1 MIARLAFRG
10 LLDRPWR
17 SLFLLTGFGLGV
29 GVMITLL
36 AIGEAMVT
44 QARDEKLVGG
54 GTVTVLPE
62 GLDIEV
68 MKTGG
73 VGGMFV
79 SIPNARF
86 VYRQVLASPR
96 LADMV
101 TAVAPQTEG
110 VLLYVRTA
118 GGREHAVRAMGEV
131 PSATRAVGA
140 APTLVAGAWV
150 DDEGDRRW
158 IAPSD
163 AELRHEIDRLHV
175 TPSQLAPAESRTW
188 AEWHYFNVLS
198 EDRRRWAF
206 LTLAVGGDVPDG
218 DWGGQVLLTVHEQG
232 QPARRFVREV
242 PARSVRLD
250 TTRADLELGDDRVEV
265 LPDGRYRVTAHAT
278 AERGGARARITLT
291 VSPAPR
297 AYFPGAAI
305 GGEALVSGYA
315 VPALRAVA
323 DGELCI
329 DDRCERFAGAQSYHD
344 HNWGVWRDVE
354 WEWGASRAGDFTFLY
369 GRVMRGG
376 EDDVA
381 EPLFLYL
388 VDSLGFRALFRPR
401 VIQYEDTRTAVSP
414 SGERVQ
420 VPARAVMIDVR
431 GADTLR
437 VEIDVE
443 DAVVSAV
450 RRVDIGASNEG
461 DTTQARL
468 RRWFVQMKGTARLSG
483 RIRGSVVSG
492 EGTGFFETYR

>member
-1 MIARLAFRG
+1 MIARLALRG
-10 LLDRPWR
+10 LADRPWR
-17 SLFLLTGFGLGV
+17 SLFLLAGFGLGV

-44 QARDEKLVGG
+44 QAKDEKLVGG

-96 LADMV
+96 LSDAV
-101 TAVAPQTEG
+101 SAVAPQTEG
-110 VLLYVRTA
+110 VLLYVRA
-118 GGREHAVRAMGEV
+118 ADGREHAVRAMGEV

-140 APTLVAGAWV
+140 APHVISGEWV
-150 DDEGDRRW
+150 DDDGDRRW
-158 IAPSD
+158 ITPTN
-163 AELRHEIDRLHV
+163 AELRHEIDRFHV
-175 TPSQLAPAESRTW
+175 TPPQLSPADARTW
-188 AEWHYFNVLS
+188 GEWHYFNVIS

-218 DWGGQVLLTVHEQG
+218 DWGGHVLLTVHEQG
-232 QPARRFVREV
+232 APTRRFVRDV
-242 PARSVRLD
+242 PAERVRLD
-250 TTRADLELGDDRVEV
+250 TTRADLALGDDGVEV

-278 AERGGARARITLT
+278 EERSGARARIVLT

-305 GGEALVSGYA
+305 GGEGLVSGYA
-315 VPALRAVA
+315 VPALRAAA

-329 DDRCERFAGAQSYHD
+329 DSVCERFAGAQSYHD

-354 WEWGASRAGDFTFLY
+354 WEWGAARAGDWTFLY
-369 GRVMRGG
+369 GRVLRDGA
-376 EDDVA
+376 DDVA

-401 VIQYEDTRTAVSP
+401 VVGYEDTRTAVAP
-414 SGERVQ
+414 SGERVR
-420 VPARAVMIDVR
+420 VPARAVMVDIR

-437 VEIDVE
+437 VELEVE

-450 RRVDIGASNEG
+450 RRGEVASR
-461 DTTQARL
+461 A

-483 RIRGSVVSG
+483 RVAGEVVAG
-492 EGTGFFETYR
+492 QGTGFFETYR